1 MYNDSNIFP
10 YFCVTA
16 SNNKIAPLPYNI
28 QTINIGE
35 TYLIQEFRDILR
47 IGFLFFLRP
56 EPSLIE
62 D

>member
-1 MYNDSNIFP
+1 MYSDSNICLFL
-10 YFCVTA
+10 CVTTSTA
-16 SNNKIAPLPYNI
+16 KIAPLPYNI
-28 QTINIGE
+28 QTIHIGE
-35 TYLIQEFRDILR
+35 TYRIQEFRDILR